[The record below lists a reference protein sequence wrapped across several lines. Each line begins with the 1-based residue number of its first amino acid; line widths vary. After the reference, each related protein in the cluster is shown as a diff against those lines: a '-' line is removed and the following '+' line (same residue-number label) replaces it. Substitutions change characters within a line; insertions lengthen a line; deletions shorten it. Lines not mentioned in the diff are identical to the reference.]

1 MLMIPKPQ
9 PGEYNDYYHKYIE
22 SLPAQTDILDFLQKQ
37 RQDVVQL
44 FGRVSEPEADFA
56 YEPGKWSIKE
66 LLGHMNDT
74 ERIMSY
80 RALCIA
86 RGEQSALPG
95 FDENVYVTNA
105 YFKERTL
112 SGLLAEHQIV
122 REATL
127 ALFDTLPAP
136 AISRIGNANGSPV
149 SVAALAFIIA
159 GHERHHLNILK
170 ERYLV
175 KL

>member
-1 MLMIPKPQ
+1 MIPKPQ
-9 PGEYNDYYHKYIE
+9 PGEYHEYYQKYIQGI
-22 SLPAQTDILDFLQKQ
+22 SDQADVLDVLHQQ
-37 RQDVVQL
+37 RYDVAQL
-44 FGRVSEPEADFA
+44 FGRVSEAEANFA
-56 YEPGKWSIKE
+56 YAPGKWSIKQ

-74 ERIMSY
+74 ERIMTY

-86 RGEQSALPG
+86 RGEQSPLPG
-95 FDENVYVTNA
+95 FDENEYVTNA
-105 YFKERTL
+105 GFEERTL
-112 SGLLAEHQIV
+112 AGLLQEHQVV
-122 REATL
+122 REATI
-127 ALFDTLPAP
+127 ALFDTLPAAAYP
-136 AISRIGNANGSPV
+136 RVGNANGSPI